1 MIILKTTLAFI
12 LLLLLARLLGKKQM
26 SQMTFFN
33 YVTGITIGSL
43 AANIISTDD
52 KTIWDEVVGLIWW
65 CILTAL
71 LAYITLKSSKL
82 RKIIDGQP
90 SILVKN
96 GIIQEKALKTS
107 RINLEELSMMF
118 REQGIFSIKDID
130 YAILEQNGNLSIL
143 KVQDQINVTRKDMK
157 IFTYKPKYL
166 PAEIIIDSRIVD
178 KNLITYG
185 LDIQW
190 LENQLKYQKINSID
204 DVFYA
209 EIQSDGT
216 LYILLKQRWQFF
228 IKTQFHLNWVL
239 IFIILLIIAV
249 LYF

>member
-1 MIILKTTLAFI
+1 MIILKTTIAFV
-12 LLLLLARLLGKKQM
+12 LLLVLARLLGKKQM

-43 AANIISTDD
+43 AANIISFDD
-52 KTIWDEVVGLIWW
+52 SSIWDEIMGLVWW
-65 CILTAL
+65 AGLTAL

-96 GIIQEKALKTS
+96 GKIQEKALKSS
-107 RINLEELSMMF
+107 RINVEELSMMF
-118 REQGIFSIKDID
+118 REQGVFSIKDID

-143 KVQDQINVTRKDMK
+143 KVQEQINITREDMN
-157 IFTYKPKYL
+157 IPITKPQFL
-166 PAEIIIDSRIVD
+166 PAEIIIDSRIVH
-178 KNLITYG
+178 KNLISYG
-185 LDIQW
+185 LNIRW
-190 LENQLKYQKINSID
+190 LEKQLKQQSIYNID

-216 LYILLKQRWQFF
+216 LYTLLKQR
-228 IKTQFHLNWVL
+228 
-239 IFIILLIIAV
+239 
-249 LYF
+249 

>member
-157 IFTYKPKYL
+157 IFTSKPKYL

-190 LENQLKYQKINSID
+190 LENELKYQKINSID

-216 LYILLKQRWQFF
+216 LYILLKQR
-228 IKTQFHLNWVL
+228 
-239 IFIILLIIAV
+239 
-249 LYF
+249 

>member
-216 LYILLKQRWQFF
+216 LYILLKQR
-228 IKTQFHLNWVL
+228 
-239 IFIILLIIAV
+239 
-249 LYF
+249 

>member
-157 IFTYKPKYL
+157 IFTSKPKYL

-228 IKTQFHLNWVL
+228 IKTQFHPNWVL

>member
-130 YAILEQNGNLSIL
+130 YAILEPNGNLSIL

-157 IFTYKPKYL
+157 IFTSKPKYL

-190 LENQLKYQKINSID
+190 LENQLKHQKINSID

-216 LYILLKQRWQFF
+216 LYILLKQR
-228 IKTQFHLNWVL
+228 
-239 IFIILLIIAV
+239 
-249 LYF
+249 